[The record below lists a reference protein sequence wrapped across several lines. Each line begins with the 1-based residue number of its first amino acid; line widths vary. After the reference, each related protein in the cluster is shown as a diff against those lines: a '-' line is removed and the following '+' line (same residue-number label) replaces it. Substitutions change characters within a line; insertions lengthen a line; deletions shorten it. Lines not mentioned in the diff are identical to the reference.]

1 MPQLSPMNGLLIM
14 FSVTLMLLT
23 VLLVINHFMLKP
35 MASPPLTSHMKAK
48 KSGGEKLYY

>member
-23 VLLVINHFMLKP
+23 VLVINHFMLTP
-35 MASPPLTSHMKAK
+35 MASSLLASSLKVK
-48 KSGGEKLYY
+48 KSGGENLYY

>member
-1 MPQLSPMNGLLIM
+1 MPQLSPMNSLLIM

-23 VLLVINHFMLKP
+23 VLVINHFMLKP
-35 MASPPLTSHMKAK
+35 MVSALLTSHLKTK

>member
-23 VLLVINHFMLKP
+23 MLVINHFMLTP
-35 MASPPLTSHMKAK
+35 MVSPLLASHLKTK